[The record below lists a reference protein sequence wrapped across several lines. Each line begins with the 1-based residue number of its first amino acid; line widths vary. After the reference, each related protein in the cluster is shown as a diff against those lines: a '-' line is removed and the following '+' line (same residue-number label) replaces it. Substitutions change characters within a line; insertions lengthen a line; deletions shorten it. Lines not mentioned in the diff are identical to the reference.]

1 MFMDALPEVNLLMD
15 NKIESE
21 IKFQVMNKLD
31 MSIDVSDEEIRNLI
45 KQEILVKAKG
55 TILPIS
61 KRIEIED
68 HVFNA
73 LRGLD
78 VLEDLLND
86 SEITEIMIN
95 GPNNIFI
102 ERKGQIEKWDGAF
115 PSEEKLNDVI
125 QHIVADN
132 NKIVNETN
140 PIVDTRLSDG
150 SRVNIVLPPAA
161 VDYSIISIRR
171 FPKEHMTMKRLL
183 EYDSISQEIVEFLGK
198 LVISGYNIFVAG
210 GTGSGKTSF
219 LNALA
224 EFIPLDERVITIE
237 DSAELQL
244 NDIPNLVRLEAR
256 DANLEGKNQISIRD
270 LLKSSLRMRP
280 DRVIVGE
287 CRGAE
292 ALEMLQAFNTGHDGS
307 LSTGHANSNEDMIA
321 RLETMVLMGAEIP
334 LVAIRQQIAA
344 GIDIFVHLGRIRDR
358 SRRLLQISEVE
369 GMVDGQV
376 KLHSLYE
383 FDGDMSTKGRIKG
396 RWKKT
401 GELIHTGKLTMSGVS
416 L

>member
-1 MFMDALPEVNLLMD
+1 MFMDALPEVSLPMD

-21 IKFQVMNKLD
+21 IKIQVMNKLD

-102 ERKGQIEKWDGAF
+102 ERKGQIEKWNGAF

-401 GELIHTGKLTMSGVS
+401 GELIHTGKLIMSGVS

>member
-1 MFMDALPEVNLLMD
+1 MFMDALPEVSLPMD

-21 IKFQVMNKLD
+21 IKIQVMNKLD

-102 ERKGQIEKWDGAF
+102 ERKGQIEKWNGAF

-292 ALEMLQAFNTGHDGS
+292 ALEMLQAFNTGH
-307 LSTGHANSNEDMIA
+307 
-321 RLETMVLMGAEIP
+321 
-334 LVAIRQQIAA
+334 
-344 GIDIFVHLGRIRDR
+344 LGQP
-358 SRRLLQISEVE
+358 SF
-369 GMVDGQV
+369 
-376 KLHSLYE
+376 LHHH
-383 FDGDMSTKGRIKG
+383 KN
-396 RWKKT
+396 
-401 GELIHTGKLTMSGVS
+401 
-416 L
+416 

>member
-1 MFMDALPEVNLLMD
+1 MFMDVLPEVSLPMD

-21 IKFQVMNKLD
+21 IKIQVMNKLD

-183 EYDSISQEIVEFLGK
+183 EYDSISPEIVEFLGK